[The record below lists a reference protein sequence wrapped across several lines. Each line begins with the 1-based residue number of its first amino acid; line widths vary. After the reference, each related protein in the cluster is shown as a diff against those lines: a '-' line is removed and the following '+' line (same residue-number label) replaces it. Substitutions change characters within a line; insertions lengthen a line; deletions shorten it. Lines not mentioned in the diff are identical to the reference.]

1 MLLITSPYGFI
12 GDSAQTFV
20 KAQKDVV
27 RAVEEMGGRALPVY
41 NHLAGWDATED
52 ELTKRLDGLM
62 AGVEPGDTVIVQI
75 PLWTDPHFEERFINR
90 LRAHDVKMIAFVHD
104 ILAWM
109 RPTVTLKIEQTLAE
123 LQKFDA
129 IVAHTPEMIARLHM
143 EADYDVPMVALDLFD
158 FRHGIEVP
166 NPQPFVK
173 QAYHAGN
180 AEKVLDQ
187 LETELHFDLKVLAF
201 NPPVTDN
208 PRVSYAGFYQAANV
222 PIAFE
227 GGFGI
232 VWGAEDVP
240 DLLSRTYSLVN
251 LPHKASLYLSANLP
265 IIVQDDVPLARF
277 VQERGIG
284 WVVKDF
290 QDINRL
296 MDALTE
302 AEYDE
307 MSRNAAEIGQLVR
320 EGFFAKRAVIRAIGL
335 ANGIGE

>member
-12 GDSAQTFV
+12 GDSSQTFV

-27 RAVEEMGGRALPVY
+27 KAVEEMGGRALPVY

-90 LRAHDVKMIAFVHD
+90 LRAHDIKMIAFVHD

-123 LQKFDA
+123 LHRFDA
-129 IVAHTPEMIARLHM
+129 IVAHTPEMIARLNTEDH
-143 EADYDVPMVALDLFD
+143 YDVPMVALDLFD

-187 LETELHFDLKVLAF
+187 LDTDLHFDLKVLAF

-208 PRVSYAGFYQAANV
+208 PRVQYGGFYQAANV

-251 LPHKASLYLSANLP
+251 LPHKASLYLSSNLP
-265 IIVQDDVPLARF
+265 IIVQDDVPLAKF
-277 VQERGIG
+277 VAKHKIG
-284 WVVKDF
+284 WAVKDF
-290 QDINRL
+290 NDINRL
-296 MDALTE
+296 MDELTE
-302 AEYDE
+302 DDYNE
-307 MSRNAAEIGQLVR
+307 MSQNAAKIGALLR
-320 EGFFAKRAVIRAIGL
+320 DGFFAKRAIINAIG
-335 ANGIGE
+335 AVNNI